1 MSLDRSEFTEGE
13 ERAAIEAIIAER
25 DGLRGQVAVL
35 EGELALSTAR
45 YRSADSV
52 IKAANSMRNASVGYI
67 EALKVSL
74 AAAEAENRR
83 LHNELAAEGSTAAAA
98 AVEAVPSIFTDQIFG
113 EGAVGK
119 GTTVTIR
126 RADGTEIEVDAED
139 ALITH
144 GLTAVDY
151 YLLQVKNQELRAR
164 LATAEEELAH
174 LRARSERPPGGGPPP
189 EIYLQWYGD
198 DDGYH
203 LIDDEALVAGV
214 TWCDTRVWLRDVR
227 YIRANDTAAPDEEE

>member
-35 EGELALSTAR
+35 EGELAAVRFAAHMPDGYEFGLPSWIAQHLYAAYIGASFPEIVLEKIRQGRLTFPEAPI
-45 YRSADSV
+45 YRRMLGV
-52 IKAANSMRNASVGYI
+52 EERNRT
-67 EALKVSL
+67 L
-74 AAAEAENRR
+74 
-83 LHNELAAEGSTAAAA
+83 
-98 AVEAVPSIFTDQIFG
+98 VE
-113 EGAVGK
+113 
-119 GTTVTIR
+119 
-126 RADGTEIEVDAED
+126 
-139 ALITH
+139 
-144 GLTAVDY
+144 
-151 YLLQVKNQELRAR
+151 R
-164 LATAEEELAH
+164 LALVEEELAG

-227 YIRANDTAAPDEEE
+227 YVRADDTAAPDEEE